1 MLFHF
6 FLSQVLTGFFL
17 IAEAENR
24 PKSAHRY
31 NVAEQQVIYKSEIE
45 RIWKAQ
51 FDSLSRRDEP
61 QLTDDEDKKDTK
73 KPQKQTFARSDSLLY
88 SNAGPPIAG
97 PSILPTP
104 PPPPPVSRGSSM
116 DREREGSIGPDG
128 SKNVLRIRR
137 LVSPLHYDRKQ
148 GKLNLIRLMGFGK
161 LKLFVI
167 LP

>member
-1 MLFHF
+1 MSRKWVSDMLF
-6 FLSQVLTGFFL
+6 LSPEVLTGSL

-61 QLTDDEDKKDTK
+61 QLTDDEDKKDIK
-73 KPQKQTFARSDSLLY
+73 KLQKQSSTRSDSQPY
-88 SNAGPPIAG
+88 SSAGPPIGG
-97 PSILPTP
+97 PSTRPT
-104 PPPPPVSRGSSM
+104 PPVSRGSSM
-116 DREREGSIGPDG
+116 DRERDGSIGPDG

-137 LVSPLHYDRKQ
+137 LVSTYIITGNRE
-148 GKLNLIRLMGFGK
+148 N
-161 LKLFVI
+161 
-167 LP
+167 

>member
-1 MLFHF
+1 M
-6 FLSQVLTGFFL
+6 LTGFL
-17 IAEAENR
+17 VAEAENR

-73 KPQKQTFARSDSLLY
+73 KPQKQSSSRSDSQPY
-88 SNAGPPIAG
+88 SNAGPPPVGG
-97 PSILPTP
+97 PFTRPT
-104 PPPPPVSRGSSM
+104 PPVSRGSSM
-116 DREREGSIGPDG
+116 DRERDGSIEPDG
-128 SKNVLRIRR
+128 SKNILRIRR
-137 LVSPLHYDRKQ
+137 LVSPLHCYRKQ
-148 GKLNLIRLMGFGK
+148 GKLSLIRLMGFGK
-161 LKLFVI
+161 LKSSAI

>member
-1 MLFHF
+1 MLFR
-6 FLSQVLTGFFL
+6 FLSKYSLVFL

-61 QLTDDEDKKDTK
+61 QLTDDEDKKEITK
-73 KPQKQTFARSDSLLY
+73 KPQKQSSTRSDSQPY
-88 SNAGPPIAG
+88 SIAGPPVGG
-97 PSILPTP
+97 PTTRPS
-104 PPPPPVSRGSSM
+104 PPVSRGSSM
-116 DREREGSIGPDG
+116 ERERDGSIGPDG

-137 LVSPLHYDRKQ
+137 LVSLLHYYRKQ
-148 GKLNLIRLMGFGK
+148 GKLSLIRLMGFGK
-161 LKLFVI
+161 LKSYAI